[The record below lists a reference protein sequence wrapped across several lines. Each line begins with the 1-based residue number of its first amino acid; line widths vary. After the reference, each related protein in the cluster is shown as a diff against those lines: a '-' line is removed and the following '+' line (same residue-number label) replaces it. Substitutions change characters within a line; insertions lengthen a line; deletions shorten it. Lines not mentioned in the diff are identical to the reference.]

1 MLFDDFGAGSG
12 ETKYTTLVPAG
23 DKYLTYDFREGS
35 GGARAALQQC
45 KMAGNYTYN
54 TYPTWNAYAF
64 NRNNLPN
71 NNFNDINQYA
81 GVFTTSASGTTLIDN
96 NWGDCPGCHPRGG
109 SGVQANNNGCTNAP
123 ATTTSDFSVRYMSTR
138 SYASTGFWVFQ
149 TSSVFGGGSNN
160 DDGRRL
166 FIDYNNALNTI
177 SNPTQIFDDYG
188 SGSGLTSS
196 SPILISNG
204 THGLIYDFREGSG
217 GARAA
222 ISECQMDAAGTAG
235 SLGNATAAGTS
246 SWNLYFYNGKN
257 FNFPNDQYRGTV
269 WMQIFPLKLF

>member
-1 MLFDDFGAGSG
+1 MLFDDFGTGSG
-12 ETKYTTLVPAG
+12 ETKYTTMIPAG
-23 DKYLTYDFREGS
+23 DKYLTFDFREGS

-204 THGLIYDFREGSG
+204 THGLIYDFREVVVPV
-217 GARAA
+217 
-222 ISECQMDAAGTAG
+222 Q
-235 SLGNATAAGTS
+235 
-246 SWNLYFYNGKN
+246 
-257 FNFPNDQYRGTV
+257 QYLNVR
-269 WMQIFPLKLF
+269 WMQPVLQVHSATQLQLVLVPGIYISIMVKILIFPMTSIEEQIGMVAVLLLLPL